1 MHLDAFKCVFGKI
14 WQTNTHANT
23 YSAIAAKVS
32 TPTTWKLEPASL
44 TVLRGILQLHVFS
57 VQQNRAR
64 PPGEQLRWM
73 RCATKMST
81 SIFASACS

>member
-1 MHLDAFKCVFGKI
+1 MRLNAFLERYSK
-14 WQTNTHANT
+14 QTHTHTNT

-44 TVLRGILQLHVFS
+44 TVLQGILQLHVFS

-64 PPGEQLRWM
+64 PPGDQLRWM
-73 RCATKMST
+73 RRATKMSRLQST
-81 SIFASACS
+81 TTL

>member
-1 MHLDAFKCVFGKI
+1 MHLNAFKCIVGKH
-14 WQTNTHANT
+14 THTNT

-44 TVLRGILQLHVFS
+44 TVLQGILQLHVFS

-64 PPGEQLRWM
+64 PPGDQLRWM
-73 RCATKMST
+73 RRATKMSRLQST
-81 SIFASACS
+81 TTL